1 MKNIKLKITII
12 LTTVVSLLLSV
23 ICVVNLYNF
32 NNIVNQ
38 KDLNEVAQTVTK
50 SKSVVEIVWILAI
63 IFFAI
68 FTFVFIN
75 KILKKMTDSLY
86 DIVDSTGKFGSEN
99 EIKYLDEGK
108 KSSEDKFTKT
118 ISTMTEELKQ
128 NLDDVNKQ
136 KSQTEAILLHIK
148 DGIISVDLSGNVTYI
163 NPAAINFFD
172 LTAEDN
178 TFEKIFNKIGLDVN
192 LEKIVYLDDL
202 TSYEQKVFI
211 NEKYINV
218 FFAPVKNSKNISNGI
233 IILLQ
238 DITEHV
244 KLDNMR
250 KEFVADVSHELKTPI
265 TSIIGY
271 TETLLEGDYDKETQ
285 IKFLNVIES
294 ESNRM
299 AKLVSDLLTLSRYDN
314 NKNNL
319 EKVDINLGDLTK
331 KCLEKLNVEIEKKN
345 HKIECFVTA
354 EVPLV
359 QADKFGLERVILN
372 ILTNAIKYTP
382 QNGNI
387 KIYVGFV
394 YNDAYIKVIDNGIGI
409 PEKDLPRVFERFYR
423 VEKARAREM
432 GGTGLGLSI
441 AKEIIEQNNGSIN
454 IKSIQGKG
462 TEVVLRIP
470 AKK

>member
-75 KILKKMTDSLY
+75 KILKKMTDSLS

-211 NEKYINV
+211 NEKNDCNKLPIN
-218 FFAPVKNSKNISNGI
+218 
-233 IILLQ
+233 
-238 DITEHV
+238 H
-244 KLDNMR
+244 
-250 KEFVADVSHELKTPI
+250 
-265 TSIIGY
+265 
-271 TETLLEGDYDKETQ
+271 
-285 IKFLNVIES
+285 
-294 ESNRM
+294 
-299 AKLVSDLLTLSRYDN
+299 
-314 NKNNL
+314 
-319 EKVDINLGDLTK
+319 
-331 KCLEKLNVEIEKKN
+331 
-345 HKIECFVTA
+345 
-354 EVPLV
+354 
-359 QADKFGLERVILN
+359 
-372 ILTNAIKYTP
+372 
-382 QNGNI
+382 
-387 KIYVGFV
+387 
-394 YNDAYIKVIDNGIGI
+394 
-409 PEKDLPRVFERFYR
+409 FYR
-423 VEKARAREM
+423 KNFR
-432 GGTGLGLSI
+432 
-441 AKEIIEQNNGSIN
+441 
-454 IKSIQGKG
+454 
-462 TEVVLRIP
+462 
-470 AKK
+470 